1 MIWWWCPT
9 IMMAIGEVTMV
20 TGFKPFYLSRGTHI
34 LSDSGQWTQTICGL
48 CQHTVDYIMRS
59 QLCANIY
66 GHPKTSRS
74 QYTRMNTITW
84 AFFGKL
90 VSREFRQQS
99 TLLSTFSYFSHLVRL
114 WSQALAERCL
124 CRNDREPVCP
134 QRALRPSVF
143 IIITLSYCETRMYIF
158 YLFPHFAPNTS
169 LYRAWYH
176 GKNLGFVDKRMSLDS
191 NSDTFK
197 PCLWVNFLTCE
208 S

>member
-1 MIWWWCPT
+1 MMT
-9 IMMAIGEVTMV
+9 IGKVTMV

-34 LSDSGQWTQTICGL
+34 LSDCGQWTQTFCCL
-48 CQHTVDYIMRS
+48 CQHMVDYIMRS
-59 QLCANIY
+59 QLCASIY
-66 GHPKTSRS
+66 GHLKTSRS

-84 AFFGKL
+84 DSFGKQ

-99 TLLSTFSYFSHLVRL
+99 TLLFLVLLVTFLIWWDCEVRL
-114 WSQALAERCL
+114 WLNAASVGMTENLT
-124 CRNDREPVCP
+124 P
-134 QRALRPSVF
+134 QGARRPSVC
-143 IIITLSYCETRMYIF
+143 IIITLSYCETRMYIL

-176 GKNLGFVDKRMSLDS
+176 GKNLGFMDKGMSLDS